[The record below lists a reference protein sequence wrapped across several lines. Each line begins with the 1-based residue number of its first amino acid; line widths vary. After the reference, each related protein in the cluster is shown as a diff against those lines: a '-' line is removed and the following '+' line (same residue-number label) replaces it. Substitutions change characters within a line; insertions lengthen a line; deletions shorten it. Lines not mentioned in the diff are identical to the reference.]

1 MFRGDRVTMAAMPT
15 PRLAVLLA
23 FAGFGC
29 GANYGGAA
37 PARTPASP
45 PPAIRGTQGQIALT
59 TLDGRP
65 TTLAAY
71 GAPVT
76 VVALWATYCTPCLE
90 ELPHLDALRR
100 KYRGRRDVSVVAVN
114 VDDIAEPSM
123 RAEVKRMVGEMAL
136 EMPCLLGGM
145 PVMERLTARDQ
156 NGQPRLALPLLVV
169 IDPAFRIHRRF
180 GFRRGISRDDYV
192 AAKSAL
198 VEAALR
204 GDRPENDL
212 APPQP

>member
-1 MFRGDRVTMAAMPT
+1 MAAMR
-15 PRLAVLLA
+15 PRLLSVLLA
-23 FAGFGC
+23 IAGGC
-29 GANYGGAA
+29 GHHHGAA
-37 PARTPASP
+37 PIPRAQTGPAQPPAAPASRDP
-45 PPAIRGTQGQIALT
+45 KGQIALT
-59 TLDGRP
+59 TLDGRA

-71 GAPVT
+71 RAPVT

-100 KYRGRRDVSVVAVN
+100 KYRGRSDVSVIAVN
-114 VDDIAEPSM
+114 VDDTGEPSM
-123 RAEVKRMVGEMAL
+123 RAEVKRLVAEMAL

-145 PVMERLTARDQ
+145 PAMERLTARDPS
-156 NGQPRLALPLLVV
+156 GQPRLALPLLVV

-204 GDRPENDL
+204 GDQPVDP
-212 APPQP
+212 APPPP